1 MPNRQ
6 APSPEEA
13 LQLFKRYPEK
23 LLREWADDWGVSVER
38 VRQIRHES
46 GIGAVFK
53 INYDVV
59 ETVAK
64 RIESGQSTLTSRNMY
79 KDLPV
84 SYDAFAT
91 WIRDDIDAA
100 QRIHEA
106 QEKRKYAKLDPTT
119 KICSICKINL
129 DIDKFP
135 KSQKYADGYHKF
147 CLDCLL
153 EIKDNKPKKTIQ
165 RKCLMCNKEKSNNS
179 FDSRSHF
186 CKVCKSKSRRAKR
199 ARDLKTQ

>member
-13 LQLFKRYPEK
+13 LQLFKKYPEK
-23 LLREWADDWGVSVER
+23 LLREWADEWGVSVER

-53 INYDVV
+53 INYEVV
-59 ETVAK
+59 EKVAT
-64 RIESGQSTLTSRNMY
+64 RIESGQFTLTSREMY

-91 WIRDDIDAA
+91 WLRDDIDSA
-100 QRIHEA
+100 QRINQA
-106 QEKRKYAKLDPTT
+106 QEKRKYAKLDPSK
-119 KICSICKINL
+119 KICSICKDNL
-129 DIDKFP
+129 DINKFP
-135 KSQKYADGYHKF
+135 KSQKYADGHHKF
-147 CLDCLL
+147 CFNCLL
-153 EIKDNKPKKTIQ
+153 EIKDNKPKNTIY
-165 RKCLMCNKEKSNNS
+165 RKCLMCKKEKSNKS
-179 FDSRSHF
+179 FDSRSNF
-186 CKVCKSKSRRAKR
+186 CKICKSKNRRAKR